1 MKKREQKSKEQ
12 KKNCTETLA
21 VNELNGDNND
31 NDSNRKTMNTREED
45 SVGSTEWGTHIF
57 FHCIHIQYVQA
68 LSHIKSHDK
77 KFNIGKS

>member
-1 MKKREQKSKEQ
+1 MNEKKGAKAKN

-31 NDSNRKTMNTREED
+31 NDSNRKTMNTGEED